1 MRKKKFVGSIVGGL
15 MISCLCA
22 GCANDNV
29 QPEAVLEDSEEISEE
44 ATESDGEEAVA
55 EENADANDAAVEE
68 ADAESL
74 GGSEDN
80 DGEQSGDIFLS
91 EDGSV
96 YIVQDY
102 DKMESYIVDGDVEI
116 PVDIAMGVYGPA
128 IAKADADGDGEDE
141 YLIAE
146 CEGTGT
152 GISLYGLWIMEK
164 DGDDYKITKYECD
177 YFTSVIEERVSYSYD
192 KDSKQ
197 VTFTAVN
204 ENGSADY
211 SVTLDAEDYKETDV
225 ESVVWSDIIGI
236 EFKDGVPYLKAPSG
250 YVCTDIP
257 MPDYEQAVVVSAP
270 ISIDADSNIEIGDIT
285 VSEE

>member
-1 MRKKKFVGSIVGGL
+1 MRKKQFVSSIVGGL

-29 QPEAVLEDSEEISEE
+29 QPEAVLEDSEEITEE
-44 ATESDGEEAVA
+44 TTENDGEEAVA
-55 EENADANDAAVEE
+55 EENADANDAAVED

-74 GGSEDN
+74 ENGEDN

-116 PVDIAMGVYGPA
+116 PLDIAMGVYGPS
-128 IAKADADGDGEDE
+128 IAKTDADGDGEDE

-152 GISLYGLWIMEK
+152 GVSLYGLCIVEK

-177 YFTSVIEERVSYSYD
+177 YFTAVIEERVSYSYD

-197 VTFTAVN
+197 VTFTASN
-204 ENGSADY
+204 ENENTDY

-225 ESVVWSDIIGI
+225 ESVVWSDVVRI
-236 EFKDGVPYLKAPSG
+236 EFKDGVPYLTAPSG

-257 MPDYEQAVVVSAP
+257 MPDYEQAVIVSAP
-270 ISIDADSNIEIGDIT
+270 IIIDTDSNIEVGDF
-285 VSEE
+285 SLGEE

>member
-1 MRKKKFVGSIVGGL
+1 MRKKQLFSSIAGGL
-15 MISCLCA
+15 MISCLCV

-74 GGSEDN
+74 GDSEDN

-96 YIVQDY
+96 YILQDY
-102 DKMESYIVDGDVEI
+102 ETMKSVIVDGDEEI
-116 PVDIAMGVYGPA
+116 PVDIAMGVYGPS
-128 IAKADADGDGEDE
+128 IAKTDADGDGEDE

-152 GISLYGLWIMEK
+152 GVSLYGLCIVEK
-164 DGDDYKITKYECD
+164 DGNDYKITKYECD
-177 YFTSVIEERVSYSYD
+177 YFTAVLEERVRYSYD

-197 VTFTAVN
+197 VTFTAAN
-204 ENGSADY
+204 ENGNTDY

-225 ESVVWSDIIGI
+225 ESVVWSDVVRI
-236 EFKDGVPYLKAPSG
+236 EFKDGVPYLTAPSG

-257 MPDYEQAVVVSAP
+257 MPDYEQAVIVSAP
-270 ISIDADSNIEIGDIT
+270 ISIDTDSNIEVGDFSL
-285 VSEE
+285 SEE

>member
-1 MRKKKFVGSIVGGL
+1 MRKKQFVSSIAGGL

-29 QPEAVLEDSEEISEE
+29 QPEAVLEDSEEITEE
-44 ATESDGEEAVA
+44 TTENDGEEAVA
-55 EENADANDAAVEE
+55 EENADANDAAVED

-74 GGSEDN
+74 ENGEDN
-80 DGEQSGDIFLS
+80 TDEQSGDIFLS

-96 YIVQDY
+96 YILQDY
-102 DKMESYIVDGDVEI
+102 DKMESYIVDGDEEI
-116 PVDIAMGVYGPA
+116 PVDIAMGVYGPS
-128 IAKADADGDGEDE
+128 IAKTDADGDGEDE

-152 GISLYGLWIMEK
+152 GVSLYGLCIVEK

-177 YFTSVIEERVSYSYD
+177 YFTAVIEERVSYSYD

-197 VTFTAVN
+197 VTFTAA
-204 ENGSADY
+204 NGNGNTDY

-225 ESVVWSDIIGI
+225 ESVVWSDVVRI
-236 EFKDGVPYLKAPSG
+236 EFKDGVPYLTAPSG

-257 MPDYEQAVVVSAP
+257 MPDYEQSVVVSAP
-270 ISIDADSNIEIGDIT
+270 ISIDTDSNIEVGDFSL
-285 VSEE
+285 SEE